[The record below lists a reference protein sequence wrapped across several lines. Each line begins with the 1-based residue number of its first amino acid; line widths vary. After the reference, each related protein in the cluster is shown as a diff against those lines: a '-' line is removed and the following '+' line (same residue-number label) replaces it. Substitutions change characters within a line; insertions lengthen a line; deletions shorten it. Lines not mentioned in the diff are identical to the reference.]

1 MCTKEVLVM
10 RFLEGE
16 NLVDGIQQ
24 LGERAARRQG
34 LTLDDLKRDML
45 AKFERE
51 GYPEPYAGPSPFVI
65 EAYRYCDRVKC
76 ALVNVGVFLRRRVLG
91 HDVAYAAP
99 LLTDFNPARVMSTL
113 CKVHGHELLK
123 DGLFNGDPHAG
134 NFLLLR
140 DGRIGC
146 IDYGQVKKLT
156 TSERHWLCKVYLAL
170 RDDDADR
177 LRSLAKEIGMRTRY
191 NLDYT
196 RQKMLTFAL
205 DRDGRDVTDGL
216 NFQQFLDKMF
226 AADPWDEVVPVVI
239 MPSRLCMFLR
249 GIGLMM
255 DHPLSLVKEFAPIA
269 EKVLREEGV
278 SY

>member
-1 MCTKEVLVM
+1 M
-10 RFLEGE
+10 
-16 NLVDGIQQ
+16 
-24 LGERAARRQG
+24 
-34 LTLDDLKRDML
+34 
-45 AKFERE
+45 
-51 GYPEPYAGPSPFVI
+51 
-65 EAYRYCDRVKC
+65 
-76 ALVNVGVFLRRRVLG
+76 NVGVFLRRRVLG
-91 HDVAYAAP
+91 HDVAYAEP
-99 LLTDFNPARVMSTL
+99 MLDFNPARIMSTL
-113 CKVHGHELLK
+113 CRVHGHELLK

-134 NFLLLR
+134 NFLLLK

-146 IDYGQVKKLT
+146 IDYGQVKRLT

-177 LRSLAKEIGMRTRY
+177 LRSLAQEIGMRTRY

-226 AADPWDEVVPVVI
+226 ANDPWDEVVPVVI

-269 EKVLREEGV
+269 ERVLREEGV
-278 SY
+278 EGYS

>member
-1 MCTKEVLVM
+1 MSHEH
-10 RFLEGE
+10 
-16 NLVDGIQQ
+16 
-24 LGERAARRQG
+24 AADAMSRR
-34 LTLDDLKRDML
+34 
-45 AKFERE
+45 
-51 GYPEPYAGPSPFVI
+51 
-65 EAYRYCDRVKC
+65 
-76 ALVNVGVFLRRRVLG
+76 
-91 HDVAYAAP
+91 
-99 LLTDFNPARVMSTL
+99 
-113 CKVHGHELLK
+113 
-123 DGLFNGDPHAG
+123 HAG

-156 TSERHWLCKVYLAL
+156 TEERHWLCKVYLAL
-170 RDDDADR
+170 RDDDTER
-177 LRSLAKEIGMRTRY
+177 LRALAKEIGMRTRY

-269 EKVLREEGV
+269 ERVLREEGV
-278 SY
+278 AYAPSESVGADERGEAEKL

>member
-1 MCTKEVLVM
+1 MSH
-10 RFLEGE
+10 
-16 NLVDGIQQ
+16 
-24 LGERAARRQG
+24 ERAADAMSRR
-34 LTLDDLKRDML
+34 
-45 AKFERE
+45 
-51 GYPEPYAGPSPFVI
+51 
-65 EAYRYCDRVKC
+65 
-76 ALVNVGVFLRRRVLG
+76 
-91 HDVAYAAP
+91 
-99 LLTDFNPARVMSTL
+99 
-113 CKVHGHELLK
+113 
-123 DGLFNGDPHAG
+123 HAG
-134 NFLLLR
+134 NFLLLK

-156 TSERHWLCKVYLAL
+156 TEERHWLCKVYLAL
-170 RDDDADR
+170 RDDDTER
-177 LRSLAKEIGMRTRY
+177 LRALAKEIGMRTRY

-269 EKVLREEGV
+269 ERVLREEGV
-278 SY
+278 AYAPSESVGADERSRPL

>member
-1 MCTKEVLVM
+1 M
-10 RFLEGE
+10 
-16 NLVDGIQQ
+16 
-24 LGERAARRQG
+24 
-34 LTLDDLKRDML
+34 
-45 AKFERE
+45 
-51 GYPEPYAGPSPFVI
+51 
-65 EAYRYCDRVKC
+65 
-76 ALVNVGVFLRRRVLG
+76 NVGVFLRRRVLG
-91 HDVAYAAP
+91 HDIKYAEP

-134 NFLLLR
+134 NFLLLK

-156 TSERHWLCKVYLAL
+156 DDERHWLCKVYLAL

-177 LRSLAKEIGMRTRY
+177 LRSLAQEIGMRTRY

-226 AADPWDEVVPVVI
+226 ANDPWDEVVPVVI

-269 EKVLREEGV
+269 EQVLREEGV
-278 SY
+278 MC